1 MKNSEADPLGPA
13 PAATTP
19 SRPLSTARAA
29 ILDLL
34 RARRSPATVDELA
47 RETGQH
53 SNTVREH
60 LEALVLEG
68 LATHAAAATAAA
80 APAAAPGAG
89 AYSRGSGARRG
100 RPAKLYQAA
109 EAPEGSAQYAA
120 LAATLA
126 AEIARLAPDPAAA
139 GRDAG
144 VRWAQDTF
152 GPSTERV
159 PASDAR
165 RRVVAE
171 LESLGFGVEE
181 AASGS
186 AIRLVTC
193 PLLAA
198 ARVHSDVVCAVH
210 AGLVEEALRLL
221 GHGELP
227 SQLEPFAE
235 PGACLLRIP

>member
-1 MKNSEADPLGPA
+1 MPC
-13 PAATTP
+13 
-19 SRPLSTARAA
+19 
-29 ILDLL
+29 
-34 RARRSPATVDELA
+34 TVDELA
-47 RETGQH
+47 QEAGQH

-68 LATHAAAATAAA
+68 LAIH
-80 APAAAPGAG
+80 APATTT
-89 AYSRGSGARRG
+89 RRG
-100 RPAKLYQAA
+100 RPAKLYRAA
-109 EAPEGSAQYAA
+109 EAPEASAQYAA

-126 AEIARLAPDPAAA
+126 GEIARLAPDPVAA
-139 GRDAG
+139 GKDAG
-144 VRWAQDTF
+144 VRWARGTL
-152 GPSTERV
+152 GPSAERV
-159 PASDAR
+159 PAGDAR

-171 LESLGFGVEE
+171 LEGLGFGVEDT
-181 AASGS
+181 ASGD
-186 AIRLVTC
+186 AVRLVTC